1 MSGARYCCC
10 SDTCSNPTGTHTIAS
25 TFAAIASKT
34 DSTQGTDTRVQT
46 FDYLQDLT
54 LNGSGATILDT
65 STARIRTHRTLDWT
79 VPDGSG
85 GTIVLGRFDRKLDAT
100 LTVAGPF
107 DGGTGVSH
115 TCGDCGVG
123 DAPAS
128 IYTYGPNL
136 RTPHKFGSSGQ
147 ILSVTVN
154 SYTNTATSP
163 NTTPSALGFVVTN
176 SDSVNPGS
184 VGSYIYTYDGSNIG
198 QQTFGSAQP
207 PHWEP
212 LRVWR
217 SGKTSGNPTNVCLP
231 QWTIWDYIVT
241 SGSGSGVTN
250 RPLCPGD
257 KTALEA
263 DGFTFSTYTRTAS
276 IT

>member
-10 SDTCSNPTGTHTIAS
+10 GDTCTNPTGTHTIAS

-54 LNGSGATILDT
+54 LNGSGSNILST

-100 LTVAGPF
+100 LTISGDFDCTAGF
-107 DGGTGVSH
+107 SH

-123 DAPAS
+123 EDPTS
-128 IYTYGPNL
+128 IYTYGPRL
-136 RTPHKFGSSGQ
+136 RTPHIAGSTQ
-147 ILSVTVN
+147 ILAVTVN

-163 NTTPSALGFVVTN
+163 TTAPSAVGFVVTN
-176 SDSVNPGS
+176 SDSVNPGTT
-184 VGSYIYTYDGSNIG
+184 GSYLYTYDGSTVG
-198 QQTFGSAQP
+198 QQIFTATQP

-217 SGKTSGNPTNVCLP
+217 SGKTGGNPTNVCLP

-241 SGSGSGVTN
+241 SGPGSGVTN
-250 RPLCPGD
+250 QPLCPGD

-263 DGFTFSTYTRTAS
+263 DGYTFSTYTRTAS

>member
-1 MSGARYCCC
+1 MSPTRACCC
-10 SDTCSNPTGTHTIAS
+10 NNTCTNPTGRHTIAS

-54 LNGSGATILDT
+54 LNAVGSSISNT
-65 STARIRTHRTLDWT
+65 STACIRTHRTLDWT

-100 LTVAGPF
+100 LTLDGDFDCTAGF
-107 DGGTGVSH
+107 SH

-123 DAPAS
+123 EDPAS
-128 IYTYGPNL
+128 IYTYGPRL
-136 RTPHKFGSSGQ
+136 RTPHLVASTQ
-147 ILSVTVN
+147 VLSITVN

-163 NTTPSALGFVVTN
+163 STTPSAVGFVVTN

-184 VGSYIYTYDGSNIG
+184 VGSYIYTYDGSTVG
-198 QQTFGSAQP
+198 QQTFSSAQS

-241 SGSGSGVTN
+241 SGPGSGVTN
-250 RPLCPGD
+250 EPLCPAD
-257 KTALEA
+257 KTALET
-263 DGFTFSTYTRTAS
+263 DGWTFTTYTRTAS